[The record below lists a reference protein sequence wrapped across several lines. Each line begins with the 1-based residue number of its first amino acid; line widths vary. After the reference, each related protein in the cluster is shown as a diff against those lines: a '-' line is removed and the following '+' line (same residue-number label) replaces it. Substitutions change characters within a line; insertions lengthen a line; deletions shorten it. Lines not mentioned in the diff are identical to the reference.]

1 MRFHRSGDGAW
12 HCFGNVHDG
21 DTGRAYAITPDDAD
35 ILPPPPATPDVRRPF
50 AERIAAAET
59 LSELDAAAE
68 VEAAIARRAQRRR
81 LGPAQQIVGG
91 ALASISMAAVML
103 ATIGVIWLEAPTR
116 VEAQSVDRNLAPVEP
131 RPLLFVG
138 SSPALLRAADAEGPE
153 PKVRAPDGRA
163 HALKIAIPPP
173 RSLRLTLAPTLIA
186 TGTRADVFRTPAS
199 GPARRLMA
207 DASDANV
214 ETDGVTMPVR
224 NPRFGRIAVA
234 TGVHQVTSAN
244 LADQG
249 LIPPAPRRVG
259 PSPFDTSRRSA
270 LGRGIPKPERAAAP
284 NGIPTPAT
292 QPIIRRSPPA
302 WARRAFAP
310 DN

>member
-214 ETDGVTMPVR
+214 ETDGVSNAGPQSPVR
-224 NPRFGRIAVA
+224 SNCRCDRCSPGHIGKSCRSGADSAGASAGRPEPVRHVA
-234 TGVHQVTSAN
+234 
-244 LADQG
+244 
-249 LIPPAPRRVG
+249 
-259 PSPFDTSRRSA
+259 A
-270 LGRGIPKPERAAAP
+270 LC
-284 NGIPTPAT
+284 T
-292 QPIIRRSPPA
+292 
-302 WARRAFAP
+302 WARDSEA
-310 DN
+310 